1 MASQPVLCKG
11 ATSANA
17 ILPLSISDAGALNIA
32 TAAALDVD
40 STQLP
45 ATIGQK
51 TKGASLAV
59 TLASDED
66 ALPVTGTF
74 YPASQPV
81 SGTVAVSGISGTTL
95 VSSVQLPTSIGQT
108 TMSGSTSV
116 VLASDQS
123 SIPVSMSQSAASS
136 SDSLSITAGAT
147 DTSVSKDTSGYSKV
161 GILVSSDQTDTTVQL
176 KFSHDNSSWFAVE
189 AARKV
194 EEIAE
199 IGGGSAQ
206 NTLYFNAS
214 PLAKYV
220 RVDVKH
226 PGTGTAAATVL
237 TNLH

>member
-11 ATSANA
+11 ATSTNA

-32 TAAALDVD
+32 AAAALDVD

-45 ATIGQK
+45 STIGQK
-51 TKGASLAV
+51 TKSASLAV

-66 ALPVTGTF
+66 ALAVTGTF
-74 YPASQPV
+74 FQATQPV
-81 SGTVAVSGISGTTL
+81 SGTVAVSGTSV
-95 VSSVQLPTSIGQT
+95 VSSTQLPTTIGQKA
-108 TMSGSTSV
+108 SAASTSV

-123 SIPVSMSQSAASS
+123 SVPVSMTQSAASS
-136 SDSLSITAGAT
+136 SSTLSIAAGAT

-161 GILVSSDQTDTTVQL
+161 GILVSSDQTDSTVQL
-176 KFSHDNSSWFAVE
+176 KFSHDNSTWFAVE
-189 AARKV
+189 TARQV
-194 EEIAE
+194 DAIAE

-226 PGTGTAAATVL
+226 SGTGTAAVTVL